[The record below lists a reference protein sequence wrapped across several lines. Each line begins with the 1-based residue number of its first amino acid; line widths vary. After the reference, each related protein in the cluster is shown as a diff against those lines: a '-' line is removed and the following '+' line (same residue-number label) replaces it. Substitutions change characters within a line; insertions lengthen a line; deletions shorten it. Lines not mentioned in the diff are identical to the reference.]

1 MTAAPEQRTAA
12 VPPSALLADKL
23 AAVRSKKTGVE
34 AGSGVAMLLGGLV
47 LALGAGMFLDWWLD
61 LPWAVRC
68 LLFFVYL
75 AAAGHVIWHYIVTPI
90 LRRPDEDAVALMVER
105 GNPQFGTRLIAALQL
120 TRPGAIQSGEAP
132 ALVRELVAETE
143 RIARPLDFTGI
154 ISTRQL
160 RRLAGWA
167 VVAVAI
173 GGVLFWKGGE
183 VSRDLLRRAFLSR
196 DVDVPRKT
204 RVGQTSGDLRI
215 ARGDNVRLFAT
226 ARGVVPDRARLG
238 LRFASGRTQEFLLDG
253 GKTGRARF
261 EQALE
266 NVQDSFSYTFHIGDG
281 KSRSA
286 RVEAVERPGIAKLE
300 ALQVYPE
307 YTGLGTVRRSLG
319 DMTLLVGS
327 KLNLAITPTKEVVR
341 GAVKLT
347 SSTNAA
353 PVDLPLQANPKNS
366 REVLVSI
373 PIASESL
380 SGFSIHLEDKFGF
393 RSKDDAIYRL
403 EVLSDRAPVVR
414 ITYPDRKEEL
424 ITQKATVLI
433 GFEAVDDFAVKQLFL
448 RYSMDGG
455 EITGIE
461 LALDSVQHTLRR
473 RYEWKVG
480 ALNPKPREGA
490 MLEYWIEA
498 RDNNNVTGPGIGTSE
513 HFSAKVVSDA
523 EKRADLLNRVGD
535 SLGAIG
541 EAANDQEKLNQRL
554 GDIIQGRPERK

>member
-132 ALVRELVAETE
+132 SLVRELVAETE

-204 RVGQTSGDLRI
+204 RVGQTSGDILI

-238 LRFASGRTQEFLLDG
+238 LRFASGRTQEFLLDA

-281 KSRSA
+281 KSRPA
-286 RVEAVERPGIAKLE
+286 HVEVIERPGIAKLD
-300 ALQVYPE
+300 AVQVYPD
-307 YTGLGTVRRSLG
+307 YTGLGSVRRSLG

-513 HFSAKVVSDA
+513 HFSAKIVSDA